1 MFKKGKKK
9 YSEYRL
15 ILVGRNEGNYRF
27 EDQLGMHVMGSSN
40 VEDFIWDGHSGDNE
54 LVSSLVNHI
63 LAIKESESEK
73 ERLVKTVN
81 DFNEALIN
89 IKKEGQI

>member
-1 MFKKGKKK
+1 MFKKDKKK

-15 ILVGRNEGNYRF
+15 ILVGRNEGNHRF
-27 EDQLGMHVMGSSN
+27 EAQRDMYVMGSSN
-40 VEDFIWDGHSGDNE
+40 VEDFIWDGYSGDNE

-63 LAIKESESEK
+63 LAIKESETEK

-89 IKKEGQI
+89 IKKEGQV